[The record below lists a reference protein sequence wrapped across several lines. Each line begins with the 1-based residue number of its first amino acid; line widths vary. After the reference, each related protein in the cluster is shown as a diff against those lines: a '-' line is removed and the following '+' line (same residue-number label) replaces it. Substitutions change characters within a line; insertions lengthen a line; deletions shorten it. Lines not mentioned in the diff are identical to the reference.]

1 LTKARLDGLYLM
13 LLGSAVFLSL
23 GALLATTSPIE
34 MVDFRVLYYPARC
47 LMQHCDPYNESEL
60 LQFSTAAQGGRSADV
75 AKAREIM
82 RYIYLPTAFTFT
94 VPFAMLPW
102 GFAHFLWMALIA
114 GSLIFSSFLM
124 WSLGADH
131 APILSGIL
139 VGFLL
144 ANSEMLVIT
153 GNTAGIAISLGL
165 VAVWCF
171 LRNRFVVAGIVCLAV
186 SLVVKPHDTGLV
198 WLFFFLAG
206 GVHRKRA
213 GQTLLLTLALSLPA
227 VLWVS
232 HVTPHWIGE
241 LHSNIVEYAAPGNL
255 NDPGVASSGAHGLG
269 MLVSL
274 QAIFGILWDNPS
286 FYNPASYLVC
296 APLLL
301 LWAVTALRSRFS
313 YSRAWLALA
322 AIAPLTLLPVYHRQ
336 QDTKLLLLTIPAC
349 AMLCAEGGLLG
360 KLAVLINGAAFFL
373 SAELP
378 WAILLALMSRLP
390 PPATW
395 GPRAFEIAVQVFP
408 IPLILLATGIFYL
421 WVYVRRGSSHAPQAE
436 TERSMT
442 PNPQL

>member
-23 GALLATTSPIE
+23 GALLASTSPIK

-47 LMQHCDPYNESEL
+47 LMQHCDPYNETEL
-60 LQFSTAAQGGRSADV
+60 LRFSTAAQGGRPEDV
-75 AKAREIM
+75 AKAREVM
-82 RYIYLPTAFTFT
+82 RYIYLPTAFAFT
-94 VPFAMLPW
+94 VPFSMLPW
-102 GFAHFLWMALIA
+102 SVAHFLWMALIA
-114 GSLIFSSFLM
+114 GSLIFASFLM

-131 APILSGIL
+131 APILSGLL

-153 GNTAGIAISLGL
+153 GNTAGIAISLCL

-171 LRNRFVVAGIVCLAV
+171 LRDRFVAAGIVCLAI

-198 WLFFFLAG
+198 WLFFLLAG
-206 GVHRKRA
+206 GVYRKRA
-213 GQTLLLTLALSLPA
+213 WQTLLLAVALSLPA

-232 HVTPHWIGE
+232 DVAPHWIGE

-274 QAIFGILWDNPS
+274 QAIFGILWDNPN

-301 LWAVTALRSRFS
+301 LWVIVTMRSRFTFV
-313 YSRAWLALA
+313 RVWLALA

-349 AMLCAEGGLLG
+349 AILCAEGGPPG
-360 KLAVLINGAAFFL
+360 KLALLVNSVTFFFT
-373 SAELP
+373 AELP
-378 WAILLALMSRLP
+378 WAFLLALIGHLP
-390 PPATW
+390 PPATSW
-395 GPRAFEIAVQVFP
+395 ARAIEIGVQVFP
-408 IPLILLATGIFYL
+408 IPLILLATCIFYL
-421 WVYVRRGSSHAPQAE
+421 WVYVRRGSSNSPPAE
-436 TERSMT
+436 A
-442 PNPQL
+442 